1 LKDREV
7 YNPERKTIMAK
18 IDTSTIE
25 GYAEMTAD
33 QKVAALEALTVPD
46 AVDLSQYVSKA
57 TFDKKAT
64 EAAESSRQLKALKDA
79 TLTEEERFKAEKA
92 EFEKQKAEFAFR
104 SNGALVRGIF
114 GSAGLK
120 PEEYS
125 GLDIDHFADET
136 AAKQFA
142 DGVVSLLTARSAV
155 AEQKARNDLLSAS
168 KSPAAGASPDAVS
181 VMRSEYKE
189 ALTKGDTVKMVSL
202 IRKAAEMGVSL

>member
-1 LKDREV
+1 
-7 YNPERKTIMAK
+7 MAK

-64 EAAESSRQLKALKDA
+64 EAAESSRRLKALKDA

-189 ALTKGDTVKMVSL
+189 ALTKGDTVKMVTL

>member
-1 LKDREV
+1 
-7 YNPERKTIMAK
+7 MAK
-18 IDTSTIE
+18 IDTSKIE

-92 EFEKQKAEFAFR
+92 EFEKQKADFAFR

-189 ALTKGDTVKMVSL
+189 ALTKGDTVKMVTL

>member
-1 LKDREV
+1 
-7 YNPERKTIMAK
+7 MAK

-189 ALTKGDTVKMVSL
+189 ALTKGDTVKMVTL

>member
-1 LKDREV
+1 
-7 YNPERKTIMAK
+7 MAK
-18 IDTSTIE
+18 IDTSKIE

-92 EFEKQKAEFAFR
+92 EFEKQKADFAFR

-189 ALTKGDTVKMVSL
+189 ALTKGDTVKMVTL
-202 IRKAAEMGVSL
+202 IRKAAEMGVSLA

>member
-1 LKDREV
+1 
-7 YNPERKTIMAK
+7 MAK

>member
-1 LKDREV
+1 
-7 YNPERKTIMAK
+7 MAK

-92 EFEKQKAEFAFR
+92 EFEKQKADFAFR

-136 AAKQFA
+136 TAKQFA
-142 DGVVSLLTARSAV
+142 DGVVSLLTAHR
-155 AEQKARNDLLSAS
+155 AEG
-168 KSPAAGASPDAVS
+168 P
-181 VMRSEYKE
+181 E
-189 ALTKGDTVKMVSL
+189 
-202 IRKAAEMGVSL
+202 

>member
-1 LKDREV
+1 
-7 YNPERKTIMAK
+7 MAK

-181 VMRSEYKE
+181 IMRSEYKE
-189 ALTKGDTVKMVSL
+189 ALTKGDTVKMVTL

>member
-1 LKDREV
+1 
-7 YNPERKTIMAK
+7 MAK

-46 AVDLSQYVSKA
+46 AVDLTQYVSKA

-64 EAAESSRQLKALKDA
+64 EAAETSRQLKALKDA
-79 TLTEEERFKAEKA
+79 SLSEEERFKAEKA
-92 EFEKQKAEFAFR
+92 EFEKEKADFAFR

-120 PEEYS
+120 PEEYA
-125 GLDIDHFADET
+125 GLDIDHFSDES

-155 AEQKARNDLLSAS
+155 AEQKARNDLLTAS
-168 KSPAAGASPDAVS
+168 KSPAAGAAPDAVS
-181 VMRSEYKE
+181 EIRNAYKD
-189 ALTKGDTVKMVSL
+189 ALAKGDNLKMVTL

>member
-1 LKDREV
+1 
-7 YNPERKTIMAK
+7 MAK

-92 EFEKQKAEFAFR
+92 EFEKQKADFAFR

-189 ALTKGDTVKMVSL
+189 ALTKGDTVKMVTL
-202 IRKAAEMGVSL
+202 IRKAAEMGVSLA

>member
-1 LKDREV
+1 
-7 YNPERKTIMAK
+7 MAK

-92 EFEKQKAEFAFR
+92 EFEKQKADFAFR

-189 ALTKGDTVKMVSL
+189 ALTKGDTVKMVTL

>member
-1 LKDREV
+1 
-7 YNPERKTIMAK
+7 MAK
-18 IDTSTIE
+18 IDTTKIE

-46 AVDLSQYVSKA
+46 AVDLSQYVPKA

-92 EFEKQKAEFAFR
+92 EFEKQKADFAFR

-125 GLDIDHFADET
+125 GLDIDHFSDEA

-189 ALTKGDTVKMVSL
+189 ALTKGDTVKMVTL
-202 IRKAAEMGVSL
+202 IRKAAEMGVSLA

>member
-1 LKDREV
+1 
-7 YNPERKTIMAK
+7 MAK

-92 EFEKQKAEFAFR
+92 EFEKQKADFAFR